1 VRGASEQATTP
12 PPAAGAPE
20 PTGARLSYRF
30 GERAFEDRD
39 ITYFLQQPH
48 TGSFRLFHDYT
59 EKRAG
64 VDRYLNVVRAGSRAT
79 DPSAVDLD
87 TGRALRVETLRGE
100 EITRRGLDVGT
111 VTTETEVIAIWFD
124 PVPEGGSTRLRIT
137 ETYTDPGRYV
147 LGDGELIWDRSFGR
161 ARNTVVLPEGWY
173 LTANAVPAVI
183 SRLEDGRIRLRYTN
197 DRPGNIDV
205 FVRARPRG

>member
-1 VRGASEQATTP
+1 
-12 PPAAGAPE
+12 
-20 PTGARLSYRF
+20 
-30 GERAFEDRD
+30 
-39 ITYFLQQPH
+39 
-48 TGSFRLFHDYT
+48 LFHDYT